1 MDIIPAEAN
10 VTDELLNAG
19 IAFGDLVLTTGQAVA
34 ETQNKLNA
42 TSASSASAL
51 ATTTVDVIAV
61 QEKIYDD
68 QGNIENMVT
77 HTRKLPLIN
86 FIDPVFYEW
95 TSVRLQGQFY
105 ANELVAASSSQRY
118 QSTSKKKSGQGG
130 FFVLLGG
137 GRTTLDI
144 SSTTT
149 DFATDSTQDISYG
162 RVRMNAM
169 LRPRADIGV
178 PKPTQVLRG
187 PRLSISEGE
196 ISDIMDGSLLTART
210 MSLLIQYNLRN
221 GNPIEN
227 KTISIE
233 TDGVSWEYAGVATTD
248 TDGQVEI
255 LLRRTFLDEEADT
268 SPVSFV
274 VSARKGMVQNSVTV
288 TF

>member
-1 MDIIPAEAN
+1 MDYLSGETN
-10 VTDELLNAG
+10 VTDELQKVG
-19 IAFGDLVLTTGQAVA
+19 IAFGDLVLNTGQAVA
-34 ETQNKLNA
+34 EVQNKLNS
-42 TSASSASAL
+42 TSAASASAL
-51 ATTTVDVIAV
+51 ATTLVDVIAV
-61 QEKIYDD
+61 QEKNFDD

-105 ANELVAASSSQRY
+105 ANEMADASSSHRY
-118 QSTSKKKSGQGG
+118 RYKKTEKSGQGG
-130 FFVLLGG
+130 FLVFLGG
-137 GRTTLDI
+137 GRTTMDY

-149 DFATDSTQDISYG
+149 DVSTDSTRDVSYG

-169 LRPRADIGV
+169 QRPRTDIGV
-178 PKPTQVLRG
+178 PKPIQVLRG

-196 ISDIMDGSLLTART
+196 IIDNVDAGIMTGRT

-221 GNPIEN
+221 GDPIQN

-233 TDGVSWEYAGVATTD
+233 TDGVSWEYAGTNITD
-248 TDGQVEI
+248 IEGQVEI
-255 LLRRTFLDEEADT
+255 MLRREFLDEEADT
-268 SPVSFV
+268 APVSFI